1 MFTPFYSNNTTG
13 CSHALF
19 FCFFTMEVFHV
30 KILSGLYRAC
40 SIFFSEELFQ
50 QNKEDECLPS
60 VLYDLFY
67 IFLVIYIVNNLMK
80 VGPFCCCA
88 GGKFCTQ

>member
-1 MFTPFYSNNTTG
+1 MSQSCQGFIWLVP
-13 CSHALF
+13 C
-19 FCFFTMEVFHV
+19 
-30 KILSGLYRAC
+30 
-40 SIFFSEELFQ
+40 FFSEELFQ

-80 VGPFCCCA
+80 VGSFCCCA
-88 GGKFCTQ
+88 GDKFCTP